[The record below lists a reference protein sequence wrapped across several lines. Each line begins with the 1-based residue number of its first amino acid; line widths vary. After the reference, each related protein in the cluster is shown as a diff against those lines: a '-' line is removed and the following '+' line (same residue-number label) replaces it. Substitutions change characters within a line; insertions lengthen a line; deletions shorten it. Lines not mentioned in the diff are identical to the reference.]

1 MPIHGRPNVDVPVLP
16 TQVDIAPAAGVME
29 LQEASTSTLEH
40 QLPQEYAVRR
50 SERIAEA
57 QRKANEIILIYSEA
71 DESRAA
77 LRRHLLFRS
86 NWIDK
91 DFAFH
96 ISVRAA
102 LRERPEE
109 ARPVIMAELK
119 QMVDKG
125 VLIALV
131 IELWLLMR
139 RLRTKSVM
147 FI

>member
-1 MPIHGRPNVDVPVLP
+1 MMPIDGRPNVDVPVLP

-102 LRERPEE
+102 L
-109 ARPVIMAELK
+109 K
-119 QMVDKG
+119 
-125 VLIALV
+125 
-131 IELWLLMR
+131 
-139 RLRTKSVM
+139 
-147 FI
+147 

>member
-1 MPIHGRPNVDVPVLP
+1 
-16 TQVDIAPAAGVME
+16 ME

-40 QLPQEYAVRR
+40 QLPQEYTFRR

-71 DESRAA
+71 GAA

-91 DFAFH
+91 DFVFH

-109 ARPVIMAELK
+109 GRPAIMAELC
-119 QMVDKG
+119 G
-125 VLIALV
+125 VTTSEA
-131 IELWLLMR
+131 
-139 RLRTKSVM
+139 TDDGNYS
-147 FI
+147 